1 MHTLAKNQHHN
12 DRLIEFFMNKA
23 YSEMGLEATI
33 KSLISDNI
41 INGTQL
47 AELAISRRSGIPMCP
62 IGEHRDLIDDSD
74 VKTVTVQEKYFHPTV
89 KGKQNKKIK
98 IPRYQAVVKNA
109 YKKIGTLRVVCY
121 NPNSD
126 KYHYFLI
133 PPSAYYS
140 VQNITIAFEKDTQEL
155 IGRFKQ
161 FEVESFNDVCRTLN
175 AREQIDQLVCNV
187 SKENIVETID
197 SIMDLF
203 EKYRNSVK

>member
-12 DRLIEFFMNKA
+12 DRLINFFIQKCYEEFG
-23 YSEMGLEATI
+23 EELTI
-33 KSLISDNI
+33 EKLIADNI

-47 AELAISRRSGIPMCP
+47 AELAISKRSGVPLCP

-89 KGKQNKKIK
+89 KGKQNKKVK

-121 NPNSD
+121 NPFSD
-126 KYHYFLI
+126 RYHYFMI

-140 VQNITIAFEKDTQEL
+140 VNNVTIAFDKETQECNS
-155 IGRFKQ
+155 RFKE
-161 FEVESFNDVCRTLN
+161 FEYPDFNDVCRELSLK
-175 AREQIDQLVCNV
+175 EKVDQLVCNV
-187 SKENIVETID
+187 TKDNIVETID
-197 SIMDLF
+197 EIMNLF
-203 EKYRNSVK
+203 N

>member
-33 KSLISDNI
+33 KSLITDNI

-121 NPNSD
+121 NPNTD

-140 VQNITIAFEKDTQEL
+140 VQNITIAFEKETQEL
-155 IGRFKQ
+155 TGRFKQ